1 MLAENIK
8 VIEKQTGI
16 LWVKYDSE
24 LNEMAFNKITS
35 LEYDLI
41 FTIIAL
47 LKDKQKR
54 NLVISFK
61 DFKKIA
67 QINKNLTLRELETI
81 IKNLFKVEFY
91 YLDDTEYV
99 QKALFDNIKAS
110 TKTKIIEID
119 ISNSLYNLI
128 NSELFNKT
136 FTYFNLDDLLKLKSV
151 YSKTAYRLLMQ
162 FQTTGIKVLSTH
174 DFNRLFDIPSSY
186 DFFDIKRRVFSK
198 IEDELKYDFKN
209 LEIKRINNDY
219 NNYSYRFTFDKI
231 KIGSNDKKKQN
242 I

>member
-1 MLAENIK
+1 MIAENIRA
-8 VIEKQTGI
+8 IERQTGI

-67 QINKNLTLRELETI
+67 QIKNNLTLKQLESI

-128 NSELFNKT
+128 NSEVFNKT

-151 YSKTAYRLLMQ
+151 YSKTAYRLLAQ

-219 NNYSYRFTFDKI
+219 NNFSYRFTFDKI
-231 KIGSNDKKKQN
+231 KLSSID
-242 I
+242 